1 MDNLGTKSPKVRKKA
16 GERKYEGI
24 PSWQGL
30 IGRDLDA
37 APSVNYQAA
46 PASEYCPREPGLC
59 TKVPATCRC
68 LLFFCWLSVP
78 A

>member
-1 MDNLGTKSPKVRKKA
+1 MDNLGTKSPKVTKKA

-59 TKVPATCRC
+59 TKVPVTCRC